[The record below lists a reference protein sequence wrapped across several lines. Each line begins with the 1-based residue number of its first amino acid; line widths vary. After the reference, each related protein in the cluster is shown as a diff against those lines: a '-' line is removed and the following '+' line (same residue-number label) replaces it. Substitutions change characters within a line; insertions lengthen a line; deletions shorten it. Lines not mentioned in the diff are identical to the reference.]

1 MLRIIN
7 ISPNTTS
14 SQQNLSFPHTLGLDT
29 VGPVLSTIANKPTL
43 MLYLLLVLV
52 LVLVLHELLD
62 QMLVVLVSCW
72 LALANMINPT
82 LTGLL
87 ECLLA
92 VGSFMENKN
101 GVCNGN

>member
-7 ISPNTTS
+7 ISPNTTN

-29 VGPVLSTIANKPTL
+29 VGPVLSTIANRPTL
-43 MLYLLLVLV
+43 MLHLLLV

-72 LALANMINPT
+72 LALANMINHT

-87 ECLLA
+87 EYLLA
-92 VGSFMENKN
+92 VGSFIENRN
-101 GVCNGN
+101 GRRNGN